1 MAFNYLLDPLYAT
14 FMYSSV
20 FQVVKMMMGVV
31 TIFLVCWLP
40 YHTYFITANLYPS
53 INYSHYIQ
61 VTRHCSSNCRR
72 CSSSPS
78 NNFFLLQILVHYSS
92 QNVIKLSSDLAKN
105 SVLECLLITWSSL
118 NNSFIKMWQNTL
130 KISSECSWPEAWNI
144 YLIWQ

>member
-61 VTRHCSSNCRR
+61 VTGHCSSNCRR
-72 CSSSPS
+72 FSSSAS
-78 NNFFLLQILVHYSS
+78 NFFLFFFTNFSALLF
-92 QNVIKLSSDLAKN
+92 AKYYQAK
-105 SVLECLLITWSSL
+105 
-118 NNSFIKMWQNTL
+118 F
-130 KISSECSWPEAWNI
+130 
-144 YLIWQ
+144 